1 MNKRFLGR
9 EDNKTKI
16 TTNRGNENSSRQAS
30 TVSSVVGWFS
40 RPLVTFCCFLYVKD
54 YHHSIP
60 KEYSGSRYSLDE
72 WWMGNLWRQRNYN
85 SIKDKRT
92 TAPRL
97 MVFFFINRLVSR
109 GYLFRVVVL
118 YLFILCLWKWKDWRL
133 VFVFFS
139 FLIRLV
145 VPRGSLRIKIKKT
158 LTACLHFSNTTK
170 RCSQELISSVSIS
183 SRSCHNLPWKQ
194 Y

>member
-1 MNKRFLGR
+1 
-9 EDNKTKI
+9 
-16 TTNRGNENSSRQAS
+16 
-30 TVSSVVGWFS
+30 
-40 RPLVTFCCFLYVKD
+40 
-54 YHHSIP
+54 
-60 KEYSGSRYSLDE
+60 
-72 WWMGNLWRQRNYN
+72 
-85 SIKDKRT
+85 
-92 TAPRL
+92 

-183 SRSCHNLPWKQ
+183 SVIFHGNSINSWELVVFSFLFITFLLSTESFQGYH

>member
-1 MNKRFLGR
+1 MKDETASGPMAIN
-9 EDNKTKI
+9 I
-16 TTNRGNENSSRQAS
+16 TNQKDKHNSS
-30 TVSSVVGWFS
+30 
-40 RPLVTFCCFLYVKD
+40 K
-54 YHHSIP
+54 I
-60 KEYSGSRYSLDE
+60 
-72 WWMGNLWRQRNYN
+72 
-85 SIKDKRT
+85 T

-145 VPRGSLRIKIKKT
+145 VPRGSLRIKLKKT
-158 LTACLHFSNTTK
+158 LTACLHFSKNDYL
-170 RCSQELISSVSIS
+170 SPMDIYFMLD
-183 SRSCHNLPWKQ
+183 
-194 Y
+194 

>member
-1 MNKRFLGR
+1 MTQRLMKDETASGPMAIN
-9 EDNKTKI
+9 I
-16 TTNRGNENSSRQAS
+16 TNQKDKHNSS
-30 TVSSVVGWFS
+30 
-40 RPLVTFCCFLYVKD
+40 K
-54 YHHSIP
+54 I
-60 KEYSGSRYSLDE
+60 
-72 WWMGNLWRQRNYN
+72 
-85 SIKDKRT
+85 T

-158 LTACLHFSNTTK
+158 LTACLHFSKFIYLVK
-170 RCSQELISSVSIS
+170 RPGVDYFILFREGKIILWSPGIFHT
-183 SRSCHNLPWKQ
+183 R
-194 Y
+194 